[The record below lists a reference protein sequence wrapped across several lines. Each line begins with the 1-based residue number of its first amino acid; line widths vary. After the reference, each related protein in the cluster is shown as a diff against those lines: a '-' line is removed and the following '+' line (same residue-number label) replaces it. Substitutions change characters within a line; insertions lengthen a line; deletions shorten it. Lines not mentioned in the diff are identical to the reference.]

1 MGEIVIDIDLQ
12 LGHRRPYFAVGIEG
26 NGIHQR
32 DKSLFQ
38 STFMNQIAVSKSCG
52 QQASIA
58 LPL

>member
-1 MGEIVIDIDLQ
+1 MIDMFDLE
-12 LGHRRPYFAVGIEG
+12 LGHLRPYFAVGTEE

-32 DKSLFQ
+32 VKSLFQ

-58 LPL
+58 LHL